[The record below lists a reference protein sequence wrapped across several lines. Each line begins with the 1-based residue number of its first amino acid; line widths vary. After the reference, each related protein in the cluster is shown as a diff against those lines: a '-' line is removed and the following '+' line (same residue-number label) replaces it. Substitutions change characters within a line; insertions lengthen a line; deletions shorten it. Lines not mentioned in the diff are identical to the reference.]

1 MPRLTALALLIW
13 LCTGTAAHG
22 LCTAAQVI
30 QTVPGCP
37 VGIGLCTIDDPI
49 TIDDGSCT
57 LDFGNRAVVLRDRMT
72 VGPNA
77 VTVRAGSFE
86 IVSQSGSPGLVDA
99 RGSGN
104 QLPDSLGGT
113 VTIETV
119 GDFRTSGTDRSFFL
133 SGDGRGGTLEID
145 AGGDVDIATRITSNG
160 DRAFAA
166 GGVVEIRS
174 KGDITIGPDADI
186 SIRGGNDSAGG
197 GEIVFVANGD
207 VNVLSEIDAS
217 GADGGLIDV
226 IAGGQATVETI
237 LSNATGDAGSGGCIA
252 IETGAGVTINGKI
265 QSDGSTGEF
274 QSGGCG
280 GVICIDADFG
290 DVTIGLTGSVIATGA
305 RPDGG
310 GGLVGFLVG
319 GTFSAF
325 GPIDISGP
333 DRETCGGDLCVESN
347 VDVVTSTAAPIDASG
362 GDSGGEIDL
371 SAGRD
376 VNVFGLLDASATRS
390 GGSGGLI
397 ALDAGRRGS
406 GDGSVMVSAG
416 IDAGS
421 APTCSDENGCGE
433 GGSIDIIGCDVTLTA
448 ASSLDV
454 SGPFGGDSVMTARG
468 TLEIRGAVDATATTQ
483 DGTEGSNDASHIA
496 GQTVILT
503 GSTINPPLLVADRV
517 ACTGGPGDP
526 LFCLPPC
533 PECGD
538 GVVEYPEPCDPGPSA
553 STETCSEC
561 SLLCERFSAAACDDG
576 FFCTDDSCDPLIGC
590 INLQVTGDCVEPPT
604 PTPTITGTPPTL
616 TPTPTVTPTITSTST
631 PTETPTVTRT
641 NTPTQ
646 TFTQTETRTPTT
658 TPTATR
664 SFTPSHTATITP
676 TSPPPTSTPTRPAC
690 PGDCNGDGS
699 VGINELITAV
709 NINLG
714 SRPVGDCTAADL
726 NGNSMVAINELIS
739 AVRAN
744 LDGCG

>member
-1 MPRLTALALLIW
+1 VN
-13 LCTGTAAHG
+13 GT
-22 LCTAAQVI
+22 
-30 QTVPGCP
+30 
-37 VGIGLCTIDDPI
+37 
-49 TIDDGSCT
+49 
-57 LDFGNRAVVLRDRMT
+57 
-72 VGPNA
+72 
-77 VTVRAGSFE
+77 
-86 IVSQSGSPGLVDA
+86 
-99 RGSGN
+99 
-104 QLPDSLGGT
+104 
-113 VTIETV
+113 
-119 GDFRTSGTDRSFFL
+119 
-133 SGDGRGGTLEID
+133 
-145 AGGDVDIATRITSNG
+145 
-160 DRAFAA
+160 
-166 GGVVEIRS
+166 
-174 KGDITIGPDADI
+174 
-186 SIRGGNDSAGG
+186 
-197 GEIVFVANGD
+197 
-207 VNVLSEIDAS
+207 
-217 GADGGLIDV
+217 
-226 IAGGQATVETI
+226 
-237 LSNATGDAGSGGCIA
+237 
-252 IETGAGVTINGKI
+252 I

-280 GVICIDADFG
+280 GIICIDTDFG
-290 DVTIGLTGSVIATGA
+290 DLTIGLNGSIIATGA

-333 DRETCGGDLCVESN
+333 DRETCGGDLCVEAN
-347 VDVVTSTAAPIDASG
+347 VDVVTSVAAAIDASG

-371 SAGRD
+371 SSGRD

-406 GDGSVMVSAG
+406 GEGDVMVNAG
-416 IDAGS
+416 LDAGS
-421 APTCSDENGCGE
+421 APTCSVENGCGE
-433 GGSIDIIGCDVTLTA
+433 GGSIDIIGCDVTLS
-448 ASSLDV
+448 ASSNLDV
-454 SGPFGGDSVMTARG
+454 SGPFGGDSVVTARG
-468 TLEIRGAVDATATTQ
+468 TLEIRGTLNAGQTAQ
-483 DGTEGSNDASHIA
+483 EGTEGSNDASHIA
-496 GQTVILT
+496 GQTVVLT
-503 GSTINPPLLVADRV
+503 GSTIDPPLLVADRA
-517 ACTGGPGDP
+517 ACTGGPGDT

-533 PECGD
+533 PDCGD
-538 GVVEYPEPCDPGPSA
+538 GIVEYPEPCDPGPSA
-553 STETCSEC
+553 STETCTDC
-561 SLLCERFSAAACDDG
+561 SLLCEQFSAAACDDG
-576 FFCTDDSCDPLIGC
+576 FLCTDDSCDPLIGC

-646 TFTQTETRTPTT
+646 THTATETRTPTT
-658 TPTATR
+658 TPTATL

-714 SRPVGDCTAADL
+714 NRPVGDCNAADL